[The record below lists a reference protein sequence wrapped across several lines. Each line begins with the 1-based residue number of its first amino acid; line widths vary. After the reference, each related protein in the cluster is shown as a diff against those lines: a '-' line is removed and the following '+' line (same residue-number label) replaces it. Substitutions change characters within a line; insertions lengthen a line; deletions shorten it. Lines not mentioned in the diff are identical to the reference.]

1 MLIKLNTIIS
11 NNFIAILDLILT
23 LPQLVF
29 FFFGH
34 LVSFNYILLY
44 KVVLPTKT
52 YNINEKKY
60 LFNLIN
66 IYIIYIFNFLKI
78 KTLNFLLEKEYLY
91 IENYNILFT
100 NNINMLTLLLAIIIA
115 FGFVMFL
122 LLQAKLLNISFYPNA
137 TFDAEKYS
145 PYECGFA
152 PFRTERAQFDI
163 KFYLV
168 ALLFLVFDVE
178 LMFLLPYCV
187 SYYYLGTLGYVIFII
202 FFSILIIGFLV
213 EWAVGMLNW
222 KGEENTTLNKL
233 KVETYNSDF
242 IYKTVNYI
250 YYLNNE
256 YLNYLDKY
264 GFSVEFKKNMQSTI
278 FVFLRRL
285 KRWRPYYKKY
295 SISYQEKEPEFRG
308 KETYKQQ
315 INLLDLRDP
324 LYFHTDKKLF
334 YGGST
339 YSIVAYYMYIEDRQK
354 QEKIERFF
362 TNVYGDLFTNWLKT
376 ATKERRDFTL
386 TYYLPMSYVNIY

>member
-285 KRWRPYYKKY
+285 KR
-295 SISYQEKEPEFRG
+295 
-308 KETYKQQ
+308 
-315 INLLDLRDP
+315 
-324 LYFHTDKKLF
+324 
-334 YGGST
+334 
-339 YSIVAYYMYIEDRQK
+339 
-354 QEKIERFF
+354 
-362 TNVYGDLFTNWLKT
+362 
-376 ATKERRDFTL
+376 
-386 TYYLPMSYVNIY
+386 